1 MAVSREQD
9 AVFSEQYSVSRQ
21 AGRLPADKN
30 KNNLS
35 RHFDERSEEKSPPQE
50 RGDSSIVPL
59 LRNDVKE
66 DVKVVALAGG
76 VGGAKLAHGLAQILP
91 PERLTIVVNTG
102 DDFEHLGLTIC
113 PDIDTVLYNLAEVNN
128 PAFGWGRANET
139 FHVLE
144 ETKRLGHD
152 AWFMLGDKDIALH
165 LLRRQ
170 MLDAGI
176 TLTEVTLDLARR
188 LGVSHPVLPMSDQP
202 VRTMIRTPEGELP
215 FQEYFVHRRTE
226 PVMLGMRLA
235 GIDEAQA
242 SDVVLSALDAAD
254 AVVFC
259 PSNPFV
265 SIGPILALS
274 GVRERVAQTPTIA
287 ISPIIGGRAL
297 KGPAAKMMAE
307 QGLEVS
313 ALGVAQHYA
322 GLVDGFVLDEADAGL
337 EEAVRALDMTPLIAN
352 SIMHNAADR
361 KRLATEVLALA
372 EQLWRF

>member
-1 MAVSREQD
+1 MDVSHKI
-9 AVFSEQYSVSRQ
+9 SEI
-21 AGRLPADKN
+21 K
-30 KNNLS
+30 
-35 RHFDERSEEKSPPQE
+35 
-50 RGDSSIVPL
+50 I
-59 LRNDVKE
+59 
-66 DVKVVALAGG
+66 VALAGG
-76 VGGAKLAHGLAQILP
+76 VGGAKLAHGLAQVLP
-91 PERLTIVVNTG
+91 PEQLTIIVNTG

-128 PAFGWGRANET
+128 PAFGWGRADET

-170 MLDAGI
+170 MLDAGLS
-176 TLTEVTLDLARR
+176 LTEVTLELARR
-188 LGVSHPVLPMSDQP
+188 LGVAHPVLPMSDHP
-202 VRTMIRTPEGELP
+202 VRTMILTPEGELP

-235 GIDEAQA
+235 GLEEARA
-242 SDVVLSALDAAD
+242 GDSVLAALDAAE

-265 SIGPILALS
+265 SIGPILALP
-274 GVRERVAQTPTIA
+274 GVRERIAQTPTIA
-287 ISPIIGGRAL
+287 VSPIIGGQAL
-297 KGPAAKMMAE
+297 KGPAAKMMQE

-313 ALGVAQHYA
+313 ASGVARHYA

-337 EEAVRALDMTPLIAN
+337 AEAVQALGMTPLVTD
-352 SIMHNAADR
+352 SIMRDKADR
-361 KRLATEVLALA
+361 RRLAVEVLSWVREL
-372 EQLWRF
+372 Q

>member
-1 MAVSREQD
+1 MGINQK
-9 AVFSEQYSVSRQ
+9 SEFRT
-21 AGRLPADKN
+21 PN
-30 KNNLS
+30 
-35 RHFDERSEEKSPPQE
+35 SEFH
-50 RGDSSIVPL
+50 I
-59 LRNDVKE
+59 
-66 DVKVVALAGG
+66 VALAGG

-91 PERLTIVVNTG
+91 PGQLTIIVNTG

-128 PAFGWGRANET
+128 PQFGWGRADES

-170 MLDAGI
+170 MLDAGLS
-176 TLTEVTLDLARR
+176 LTEITLDLARR
-188 LGVSHPVLPMSDQP
+188 LGIQHAVLPMSDQP
-202 VRTMIRTPEGELP
+202 VRTMIDTPEGEMP

-235 GIDEAQA
+235 GLDEARA
-242 SDVVLSALDAAD
+242 SDVALSALDAAD

-265 SIGPILALS
+265 SIGPILALP
-274 GVRERVAQTPTIA
+274 GVRERIAQTPTIA
-287 ISPIIGGRAL
+287 VSPIIGGRAL
-297 KGPAAKMMAE
+297 KGPAAKMMQE

-313 ALGVAQHYA
+313 AVGVAQHYA

-337 EEAVRALDMTPLIAN
+337 DEVVRALGMTPLVTD
-352 SIMHNAADR
+352 SIMRDKADR
-361 KRLATEVLALA
+361 RRLAVEVLSWVREL
-372 EQLWRF
+372 Q